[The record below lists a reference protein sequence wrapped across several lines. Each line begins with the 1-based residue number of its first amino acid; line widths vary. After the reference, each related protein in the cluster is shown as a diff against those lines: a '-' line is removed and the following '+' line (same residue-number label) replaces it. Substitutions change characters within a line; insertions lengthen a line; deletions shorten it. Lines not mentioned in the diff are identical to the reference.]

1 MLILS
6 IILTTGYGAQPSSA
20 REAAPGDTQWEA
32 TYNGPGDGYDQAYS
46 LAVSPDGTKVFVTGT
61 VDGGPGGDDY
71 GTVAHDVATGE
82 TLWTSLYNGPGND
95 LDVALAIAVSPD
107 GSKVYV
113 TGYSSGGVTA
123 SDYATIAYDASTGA
137 TIWVE
142 RYNGGDD
149 GDMAFSVAVS
159 PDGTRVF
166 VTGESYGDSAGN
178 DYATI
183 AYDAATGASMW
194 TQRYN
199 GPGNSTDD
207 ASSLVVSPDG
217 ATVFVTGA
225 SWANSSGLDYATI
238 AYDAVNG
245 SPLWVRRYT
254 GPGDGSDFGQ
264 AMAVRPDGATLFVTG
279 FSSGGVTVDDYA
291 TIAYDA
297 ATGRAIW
304 IRRYNGPKS
313 SYDDAYSL
321 AVSPDGARVFVTGRS
336 KGRSTLYDYAT
347 IAYDAST
354 GFRDWLQRYNG
365 PVSSSDIAE
374 AVETSSD
381 GTAVYVTGS
390 SWGGPGATD
399 YATVAYDSATG
410 SVLWV
415 SRLNGMGND
424 YDQASSLATTP
435 DGTAVLVTGLSEGL
449 GDNTD
454 FLTVAYATS

>member
-1 MLILS
+1 V
-6 IILTTGYGAQPSSA
+6 AV
-20 REAAPGDTQWEA
+20 
-32 TYNGPGDGYDQAYS
+32 YNGPDSGYDQANS

-61 VDGGPGGDDY
+61 VEGGANGKDY

-82 TLWTSLYNGPGND
+82 TLWASLYDGPAND
-95 LDVALAIAVSPD
+95 LDVALAVAVSPD

-123 SDYATIAYDASTGA
+123 SDYATIAYDALTGS

-159 PDGTRVF
+159 PDGTKVF
-166 VTGESYGDSAGN
+166 VTGESYGDSTGN

-183 AYDAATGASMW
+183 AYDAATGASIW

-199 GPGNSTDD
+199 GPGNGTDD
-207 ASSLVVSPDG
+207 AFSLVMSPSG
-217 ATVFVTGA
+217 AMVFVTGT
-225 SWANSSGLDYATI
+225 SWATSTGFDYATI

-245 SPLWVRRYT
+245 APRWVRRYT
-254 GPGDGSDFGQ
+254 GAGNGSDFGQ
-264 AMAVRPDGATLFVTG
+264 AIAVRPDGTTVFVTG
-279 FSSGGVTVDDYA
+279 YSSGGVTVDDYA
-291 TIAYDA
+291 TMAYDV

-304 IRRYNGPKS
+304 VRRYNGPKN

-321 AVSPDGARVFVTGRS
+321 AVSPDGAKVFVTGRS

-354 GFRDWLQRYNG
+354 GVRDWLQRYDG
-365 PVSSSDIAE
+365 PVGSSDIAE
-374 AVETSSD
+374 AVGTSSD

-390 SWGGPGATD
+390 SWGGPMATD
-399 YATVAYDSATG
+399 YATVAYDPATG
-410 SVLWV
+410 STLWV
-415 SRLNGMGND
+415 SRLNGIGND

-435 DGTAVLVTGLSEGL
+435 DGTAVLVTGLSEGPA
-449 GDNTD
+449 DNTD